1 MHVPPALPRVV
12 SFQTPTDPLPR
23 HCRLQELRLS
33 KVRLL
38 CVGGSAA
45 TVAGIKAGLGLRLLV
60 QSEAA
65 KSCCSPS

>member
-23 HCRLQELRLS
+23 HCRLQELRIS

-38 CVGGSAA
+38 CVGGSVA
-45 TVAGIKAGLGLRLLV
+45 TVASIKAGTWL
-60 QSEAA
+60 EAFGS
-65 KSCCSPS
+65 K